1 MVEGQNLC
9 FKALRCA
16 FRPTTFKQM
25 QLFSALSGTW
35 WISLWTSPDVRFLGR
50 HNGVIYVP
58 ARAGA
63 HWNLRPNVVPTKT
76 DPLVCGVTTSLS
88 KGTPPTYLSAPLHVT
103 GSPPVKR
110 SIWRYSREKS
120 TWGKGNK
127 TPGQRTWLESHRQGF
142 SSPGTDFDTWDTVGS
157 PWRRVRVTFQK
168 LWQQEWA
175 PTGQWQSRLAPLKSI
190 LDFRCNSS
198 EKGGWHRGQSPCSSS
213 KHLSEN

>member
-9 FKALRCA
+9 FKTLKCA

-88 KGTPPTYLSAPLHVT
+88 KGTPPDLPVSSSTRHWKPSCEKIQHHLRCFQ
-103 GSPPVKR
+103 GSPV
-110 SIWRYSREKS
+110 
-120 TWGKGNK
+120 
-127 TPGQRTWLESHRQGF
+127 
-142 SSPGTDFDTWDTVGS
+142 
-157 PWRRVRVTFQK
+157 PWKIKF
-168 LWQQEWA
+168 
-175 PTGQWQSRLAPLKSI
+175 
-190 LDFRCNSS
+190 
-198 EKGGWHRGQSPCSSS
+198 
-213 KHLSEN
+213 LSEAIQTF